1 MGSPQGGPWKERLPV
16 STIFHGRTMKI
27 DIAICTWNRSSLLAQ
42 TLLRLMELSIPPE
55 VEWQLL
61 VINNNSTDDTA
72 DVLTS
77 FESRLPLS
85 PVFEPQP
92 GQAQARNRALSETR
106 ADYVIW
112 TDDDVLVDPGWLAA
126 YARAFQRWPDAAF
139 FGGPVEPWFEGTP
152 PRWLADHWQQ
162 VANVFAVRALGD
174 EVLAFDAN
182 RVPYGANFAV
192 KIAIHREYA
201 YDPTLGLRPGSEV
214 RGEETQILRRMLAD
228 GHTGWW
234 VPDAKVRHFVP
245 RARQS
250 LSYLRRFLIGQGEL
264 QGRELSYGPASQ
276 LFGRPRWLVRRALA
290 AEARYQWSR
299 LTAPPEVWLARLVD
313 AATMWGQLK
322 AMTPREA
329 APGSSFER
337 R

>member
-1 MGSPQGGPWKERLPV
+1 
-16 STIFHGRTMKI
+16 MKI
-27 DIAICTWNRSSLLAQ
+27 DVAICTWNRSSLLAQ
-42 TLLRLMELSIPPE
+42 TLRRLMQLRIPTD
-55 VEWQLL
+55 VEWRLL
-61 VINNNSTDDTA
+61 VIDNNSTDDTA
-72 DVLTS
+72 EVLKGFKTQ
-77 FESRLPLS
+77 LPLS
-85 PVFEPQP
+85 ALFEPQP
-92 GQAQARNRALSETR
+92 GQAQARNCALRETR
-106 ADYVIW
+106 ADYLIW

-126 YARAFQRWPDAAF
+126 YAQAFQGSPDAAF

-162 VANVFAVRALGD
+162 IANVYAVRALGD
-174 EVLAFDAN
+174 QVLAFDTN

-192 KIAIHREYA
+192 KVAVQRDYA
-201 YDPTLGLRPGSEV
+201 YDPSLGLRPGSEV

-234 VPDAKVRHFVP
+234 VPDARVRHFVP
-245 RARQS
+245 RARQNR
-250 LSYLRRFLIGQGEL
+250 SYLRRFFIGQGEL
-264 QGRELSYGPASQ
+264 QGRELRYEPAPQ

-299 LTAPPEVWLARLVD
+299 FTAPPEVWLARLVD
-313 AATMWGQLK
+313 AATIWGQLK
-322 AMTPREA
+322 AMAPREA